1 VVTAIL
7 LQETTL
13 SFALCPLCHG
23 KQSASVLSKGDYENS
38 VVIEPL
44 GELLKRLF
52 RVGIQRDVPL
62 ESNIGPLADE
72 FMSDA
77 GAVNPLPNG
86 SKTLQDGAFEQHR
99 PLLFAIAYRM
109 LGSVADTEDLLQDT
123 FIRWQQ
129 VPAVEVKSPRA
140 FLVTI
145 LTRLCINYLQAARL
159 KYEAYV
165 GQWLPEPIATSPV
178 VDPLMSLGVN
188 ESLSFGFLLLLQ
200 RLTPVERAVLVLR
213 EVFDYEYSEIASIL
227 NRTEPNCRQ
236 VLRRAR
242 QHIKED
248 RMRFE
253 ASREQQEELLRRW
266 SEASS
271 EGNLGGLIAL
281 LSEDAVFYS
290 DGGGKAPALPNPIH
304 GPANIARGVLEGM
317 KRFGVPKTLVRREIE
332 INGRPGIISFLDG
345 RPFSTFTI
353 EVLAGNISRVYVVTN
368 PDKLKN
374 LPALHV
380 LRA

>member
-1 VVTAIL
+1 M
-7 LQETTL
+7 
-13 SFALCPLCHG
+13 
-23 KQSASVLSKGDYENS
+23 
-38 VVIEPL
+38 
-44 GELLKRLF
+44 R
-52 RVGIQRDVPL
+52 IQGDVPY
-62 ESNIGPLADE
+62 ESNIDPLVDE
-72 FMSDA
+72 FVSDVEA
-77 GAVNPLPNG
+77 IDTSRKVSEP
-86 SKTLQDGAFEQHR
+86 LQDSAFEQHR

-109 LGSVADTEDLLQDT
+109 LGNVADTEDLLQDA

-178 VDPLMSLGVN
+178 VNPLMLLGVN

-200 RLTPVERAVLVLR
+200 RLTPVERAILVLR
-213 EVFDYEYSEIASIL
+213 EVFDYEYSDIASIL
-227 NRTEPNCRQ
+227 NRTEANCRQ

-248 RMRFE
+248 RARFE
-253 ASREQQEELLRRW
+253 ASPEQQEELLRRW

-271 EGNLGGLIAL
+271 QGNLEGLIAL

-290 DGGGKAPALPNPIH
+290 DGGGKGPALPKPLH
-304 GPANIARGVLEGM
+304 GPTNIARGVLEGM
-317 KRFGVPKTLVRREIE
+317 RRFGVPKTLVRRKLE
-332 INGRPGIISFLDG
+332 INGRPGIVSFLDG
-345 RPFSTFTI
+345 RPFSVFSI
-353 EVLAGNISRVYVVTN
+353 EVSHGSIGRVYVVTN

-374 LPALHV
+374 LPPLHV
-380 LRA
+380 LSA